1 MLFIKFPYLNFFIFH
16 FLLISI
22 TSVNSNNWK
31 WVGDNCLLLYY
42 LWRGALATCVVAPAM
57 HTSHWLRIHHISI
70 NINWCTVSLQD
81 NEAILEAYTNLW
93 VSDAL
98 DRAAIRGS
106 VAYTLVVHHLSSFIF
121 HACPMD
127 KLLLRNRLAR
137 SLLRDYAGKQQHEV
151 TKVLKA
157 FILMDKW

>member
-70 NINWCTVSLQD
+70 NINGVLYLCRIMKQFWRLIRICGFLMPLTGLQFED
-81 NEAILEAYTNLW
+81 QLHI
-93 VSDAL
+93 
-98 DRAAIRGS
+98 
-106 VAYTLVVHHLSSFIF
+106 
-121 HACPMD
+121 
-127 KLLLRNRLAR
+127 LLLSIIFPPLYFMPVPWI
-137 SLLRDYAGKQQHEV
+137 SYCCETDLLGLCCEIMLGNSNTR
-151 TKVLKA
+151 
-157 FILMDKW
+157 

>member
-70 NINWCTVSLQD
+70 NINGVLYLCRIMKQFWRLIRICGFLMPLTGLQFED
-81 NEAILEAYTNLW
+81 QLHI
-93 VSDAL
+93 
-98 DRAAIRGS
+98 
-106 VAYTLVVHHLSSFIF
+106 
-121 HACPMD
+121 
-127 KLLLRNRLAR
+127 LLLSIIFPPLYFMPVPRI
-137 SLLRDYAGKQQHEV
+137 SYCCETDLLGLCCEIMLGNSNTR
-151 TKVLKA
+151 
-157 FILMDKW
+157 